1 MAGVGTLL
9 PDVAALQE
17 MECDLLLRPFAL
29 QVTMA
34 VETRR
39 QDF

>member
-1 MAGVGTLL
+1 LL
-9 PDVAALQE
+9 PAVVALQE

-29 QVTMA
+29 RVTMA
-34 VETRR
+34 VETSR